1 MKFLTIFIS
10 FVFLL
15 FSSANSDEMEDLNTY
30 AQNIQNISI
39 LYQDIMYLNDI
50 YAEIDK
56 KVEE

>member
-39 LYQDIMYLNDI
+39 LYQDIMYL
-50 YAEIDK
+50 Y
-56 KVEE
+56 